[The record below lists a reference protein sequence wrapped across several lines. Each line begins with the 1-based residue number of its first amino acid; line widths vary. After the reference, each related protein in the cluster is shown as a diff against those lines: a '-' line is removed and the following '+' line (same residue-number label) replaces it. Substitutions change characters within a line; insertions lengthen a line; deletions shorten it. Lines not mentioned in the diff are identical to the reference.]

1 MCWIALQMA
10 EQEMNRIWEELGRLE
25 QDIQAKEQALLEGI
39 KAGNM
44 VIGQRELIE
53 MGIHRLAAEKIVLLQ
68 VVGREGEVPYCC
80 PTLTVA
86 MTLSENCSVSRRKRL
101 VQVWPQNVPSCA
113 ARLFLQQSP
122 VQMPRTV
129 MQLML
134 GFC

>member
-1 MCWIALQMA
+1 MA

-44 VIGQRELIE
+44 VTGQRDLIE

-80 PTLTVA
+80 LTLTGA
-86 MTLSENCSVSRRKRL
+86 
-101 VQVWPQNVPSCA
+101 
-113 ARLFLQQSP
+113 
-122 VQMPRTV
+122 
-129 MQLML
+129 
-134 GFC
+134 